1 MAGLFDGSLEDAE
14 RRIDRWEMS
23 LEQRAA
29 NARLLAERLHDLQV
43 TAEVADGAVKAT
55 VDTAGRL
62 VALKLGD
69 AVKAWSPEKIAAGVL
84 AATGRA
90 SVLATAE
97 IARIRAEV
105 TDGR

>member
-1 MAGLFDGSLEDAE
+1 MADLFGGSLDDVE
-14 RRIDRWEMS
+14 RRIDRWETS

-29 NARLLAERLHDLQV
+29 NARLLAERMQDLQA
-43 TAEVADGAVKAT
+43 TAEVADGAVQAT
-55 VDTAGRL
+55 VDIAGRL

-69 AVKAWSPEKIAAGVL
+69 TVKAWSPEKIAAAVV

-90 SVLATAE
+90 GAQATAE

-105 TDGR
+105 ADGR